1 MFDSSL
7 DTDSECGGVEWG
19 LCWLTC
25 GDEGLAEKFGSE
37 DMVEGD
43 MVSGLDGEVES
54 IVIEGG
60 QWAEFEV

>member
-7 DTDSECGGVEWG
+7 DTDSECGGVEWE

-25 GDEGLAEKFGSE
+25 RDEGLAEEFGSE
-37 DMVEGD
+37 AVVEGD
-43 MVSGLDGEVES
+43 IVNELDGEVES

-60 QWAEFEV
+60 

>member
-7 DTDSECGGVEWG
+7 DTDSECGRVGWG

-25 GDEGLAEKFGSE
+25 GDEGLEEKIGGE
-37 DMVEGD
+37 ATVEGD
-43 MVSGLDGEVES
+43 FVGELDEEVES

-60 QWAEFEV
+60 